1 MAGVRGIPANAT
13 AVSVN
18 IAVTGADKA
27 GFVTAFPCGSR
38 PNTANVNYTT
48 ATAISNGAQ
57 LPLSAD
63 GTAVRLRLLAAA
75 HVIIDVN
82 GWWS

>member
-1 MAGVRGIPANAT
+1 M
-13 AVSVN
+13 SVN
-18 IAVTGADKA
+18 IAVTGAEKA

-48 ATAISNGAQ
+48 TTAISNGAQ
-57 LPLSAD
+57 LPLSLD
-63 GTAVRLRLLAAA
+63 GKLCVYVLTSA
-75 HVIIDVN
+75 HVIIDIN